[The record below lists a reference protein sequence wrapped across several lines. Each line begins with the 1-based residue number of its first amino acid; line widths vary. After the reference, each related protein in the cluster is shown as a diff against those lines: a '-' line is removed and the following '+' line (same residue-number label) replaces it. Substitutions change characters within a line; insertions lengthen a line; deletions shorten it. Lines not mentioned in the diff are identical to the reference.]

1 MRERDIESHLVD
13 LAERYG
19 WLVRKIR
26 YIGRNG
32 APDRMLI
39 DPDGNVTFVELKAP
53 GKRAKPL
60 QHHEHIRLTTYGQ
73 RVVTIDSIKGVEEL
87 FA

>member
-1 MRERDIESHLVD
+1 MRERDIEDHLIG

-19 WLVRKIR
+19 WLLRKIR

-39 DPDGNVTFVELKAP
+39 DPYGQVAFVELKAP
-53 GKRAKPL
+53 GKTPRVA
-60 QHHEHIRLTTYGQ
+60 QAREHLKLTMYGQ
-73 RVVTIDSIKGVEEL
+73 RVVTIDSIKGVEDL
-87 FA
+87 FK